1 MAAEPLM
8 VSLLPRKAR
17 VLRPGSKVLAWCA
30 GYARKRARLGHPLQD
45 AHRGPSSQAQVDR
58 PAAKRKAL

>member
-45 AHRGPSSQAQVDR
+45 AHRGPSSRAQVDR